1 MTASVIDVTEANFE
15 QEVVRRSHEVPVV
28 IDFWAAWCGP
38 CRRLSPILE
47 RLAEEANGAWVLAK
61 IDTDANQALAGA
73 FGVQGIPA
81 VHAIHKG
88 KEVAR
93 FVGAL
98 PEQQVRAWLEQ
109 LGPTPADLALE
120 EARAAEERG
129 DLARA
134 AEEYK
139 RALGHE
145 PANAE
150 ASAGLARVELAT
162 RTESVDEA
170 ALRQRLE
177 QNPADVEAAEAIADL
192 EFARGEVETAV
203 DRLISVIRATSDE
216 DRERARLRLIELLD
230 TLPVD
235 DPRALK
241 ARRALAAALY

>member
-1 MTASVIDVTEANFE
+1 MTTSVVDVSEATFE

-28 IDFWAAWCGP
+28 IDFWAGWCGP
-38 CRRLSPILE
+38 CRQLSPILE
-47 RLAEEANGAWVLAK
+47 RLADEAKGSWVLAK
-61 IDTDANQALAGA
+61 IDVDANPALAGA

-81 VHAIHKG
+81 VHAVHKG

-98 PEQQVRAWLEQ
+98 PEAQVRAWLEQ
-109 LGPTPADLALE
+109 LGPTPADLAVA

-129 DLARA
+129 DLTRA

-150 ASAGLARVELAT
+150 ATAGLARVELAT
-162 RTESVDEA
+162 RTGSVDESG
-170 ALRQRLE
+170 LRARLE
-177 QNPADVEAAEAIADL
+177 KNPADVEAAEAMADL

-203 DRLISVIRATSDE
+203 DRLIAVIRVTSDD

-230 TLPVD
+230 TLPMD

>member
-1 MTASVIDVTEANFE
+1 MNVVDVTEATFE
-15 QEVVRRSHEVPVV
+15 QEVVKRSHEVPVV

-47 RLAEEANGAWVLAK
+47 RLAEEADGAWVLAK

-98 PEQQVRAWLEQ
+98 PEEQVRSWLTQ
-109 LGPTPADLALE
+109 LGPTQGDLAVE

-129 DLARA
+129 DLEA
-134 AEEYK
+134 AADAFK
-139 RALGHE
+139 RALAHE

-150 ASAGLARVELAT
+150 ANAGLARVELAL
-162 RTESVDEA
+162 RTDSVDENDLRARLKANPTDVDA
-170 ALRQRLE
+170 A
-177 QNPADVEAAEAIADL
+177 AAVADL
-192 EFARGEVETAV
+192 EFARGEVEAAV
-203 DRLISVIRATSDE
+203 ERLISVIRATSDE
-216 DRERARLRLIELLD
+216 DRERARTRLVELLD

>member
-1 MTASVIDVTEANFE
+1 MTMNVVDVTEATFE
-15 QEVVRRSHEVPVV
+15 QEVVKRSHEVPVV

-98 PEQQVRAWLEQ
+98 PEEQVRSWLTQ
-109 LGPTPADLALE
+109 LGPTQGDLAVE

-129 DLARA
+129 DLEA
-134 AEEYK
+134 AADAYK
-139 RALGHE
+139 RALAHE

-150 ASAGLARVELAT
+150 ANAGLARVELAL
-162 RTESVDEA
+162 RTGSVDEA
-170 ALRQRLE
+170 GLRARLDAD
-177 QNPADVEAAEAIADL
+177 PMDVEAAEAVADL
-192 EFARGEVETAV
+192 EFARGEVEAAV
-203 DRLISVIRATSDE
+203 ERLISVIRATSDE
-216 DRERARLRLIELLD
+216 DRERARTRLVELLD